1 MLLVLAVTLVVLWLA
16 SVTLFKTS
24 AFLLHLFV
32 VLAVISVI
40 MHFVMMK
47 RKGRVGSRRKMQ

>member
-32 VLAVISVI
+32 ILAVVSVI

>member
-1 MLLVLAVTLVVLWLA
+1 MFLVLAITLVVLWLA

-24 AFLLHLFV
+24 AFLPHLFV

>member
-1 MLLVLAVTLVVLWLA
+1 MFLVLAITLVVLWLA